1 MLRGCVRVSN
11 QGQLHVGLHCD
22 LSHSSGPSVILSPMC
37 GISPAS
43 SKEGTRALVSGNPQ
57 YWTLVDKDTPPPLV
71 ALPPFQSSTKMW
83 AAVTLLALDFCGAH
97 PLGLPFSSMIGTIR
111 VS

>member
-1 MLRGCVRVSN
+1 MISHIPLALQSFCLPCVGSAQPPPKRGPELWSLVTPSI
-11 QGQLHVGLHCD
+11 GL
-22 LSHSSGPSVILSPMC
+22 LLTKTP
-37 GISPAS
+37 
-43 SKEGTRALVSGNPQ
+43 
-57 YWTLVDKDTPPPLV
+57 PPPLV